1 MREGK
6 RAKYS
11 KEFKFKIAIEAIK
24 GERQISEIAAEYKI
38 HPVMIGNWK
47 KQLLERGCAVFDST
61 PEKSEKDREEM
72 TEELIHTI
80 GRQQVKIDWLKKKLG
95 ISNIPGGGL

>member
-1 MREGK
+1 MAESK

-11 KEFKFKIAIEAIK
+11 KEFKFKIALEAIK
-24 GERQISEIAAEYKI
+24 GEKQINEIAAEYKI

-47 KQLLERGCAVFDST
+47 KQLLERGAAVFDTS
-61 PEKSEKDREEM
+61 KQQSEKEQKES

-80 GRQQVKIDWLKKKLG
+80 GHQQVQIDWLKKKLG
-95 ISNIPGGGL
+95 FTDIPRGAL

>member
-1 MREGK
+1 MAEGK

-47 KQLLERGCAVFDST
+47 KQLLERGPVVFDSA
-61 PEKSEKDREEM
+61 PQKSEKAQQEM
-72 TEELIHTI
+72 AEELIHTI
-80 GRQQVKIDWLKKKLG
+80 GHQQVKIDWLKKKLG
-95 ISNIPGGGL
+95 LSDIPRGDL